1 MHPGNQV
8 DIQCVAGGNPTP
20 EITWEL
26 DGKKIT
32 NSERFQVGQYVTV
45 NGDVTS
51 YLNITS
57 AQTKDGGLYKCI
69 ATSKVGIVDHSA
81 KLNIHGLPYVRP
93 MEKKSIVSGET
104 LVVTCP
110 VAGYPIDSIVW
121 ERENRL
127 LPINRKQKV
136 FPNGTLI
143 IENVDRNQDQ
153 ATYTCV
159 AKNAEGYSARGSIE
173 VEIMGKLNVFYSI
186 SKHLITS
193 CDIAAT
199 FSRVLRIF

>member
-1 MHPGNQV
+1 M
-8 DIQCVAGGNPTP
+8 AGGNPTP
-20 EITWEL
+20 EISWYQS
-26 DGKKIT
+26 DGKKIA

-45 NGDVTS
+45 NGDVVS

-57 AQTKDGGLYKCI
+57 AQTKDGGLYRCV
-69 ATSKVGIVDHSA
+69 AASKVGIVEHAA

-121 ERENRL
+121 ERENRV

-136 FPNGTLI
+136 FTNGTLI
-143 IENVDRNQDQ
+143 IENVERTSDQ
-153 ATYTCV
+153 V
-159 AKNAEGYSARGSIE
+159 N
-173 VEIMGKLNVFYSI
+173 F
-186 SKHLITS
+186 
-193 CDIAAT
+193 
-199 FSRVLRIF
+199 